1 MATDKTSVG
10 VDVNLLTKEERML
23 VVAALGMKR
32 ASIMRAV
39 KSEINAQVVE
49 IRSRE
54 VDEVNNLIRK
64 FS

>member
-10 VDVNLLTKEERML
+10 VDVNLLSKEERML
-23 VVAALGMKR
+23 VVASLIMKR

-49 IRSRE
+49 IRSKE